1 MASEKWGMRVAG
13 TIIIGI
19 LLFGSK
25 LFPPRN
31 EAPPPPPTQVLGQV
45 EPLDSVGKAEHVAS
59 TPIAAAP
66 AAPPPGFGEAQAGE
80 VPRSR
85 AKYDFSKDLD
95 NREAEIKRLKPN
107 QRDSKTIFRVQVG
120 AYKDKQ
126 SAFREKDTLRKINGD
141 YVIDIVFNDETGMYL
156 VQVAADGR
164 KDAQKI
170 SNALK
175 KKKFAPYIKEY

>member
-1 MASEKWGMRVAG
+1 MASEKWGLRVAG

-25 LFPPRN
+25 LFPPRS
-31 EAPPPPPTQVLGQV
+31 EGPAAPAASQVIGQV

-59 TPIAAAP
+59 APVAAAP
-66 AAPPPGFGEAQAGE
+66 RPGFGEAQAGE

-85 AKYDFSKDLD
+85 AKYDFSKNLD

-120 AYKDKQ
+120 AYKDKE
-126 SAFREKDTLRKINGD
+126 SAFKEKDTLRKINGS
-141 YVIDIVFNDETGMYL
+141 YTIDIVFNDETGMYL
-156 VQVAADGR
+156 VQVAASGR

-170 SNALK
+170 SKELK